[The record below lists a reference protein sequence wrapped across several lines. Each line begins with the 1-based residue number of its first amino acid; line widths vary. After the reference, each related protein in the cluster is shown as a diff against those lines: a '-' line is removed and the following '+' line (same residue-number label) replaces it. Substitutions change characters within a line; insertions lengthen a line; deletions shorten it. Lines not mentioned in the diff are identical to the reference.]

1 MVDIGDKVVI
11 TKLSGKVL
19 EEPQVATVDCVGGS
33 WFGIEVAINGDDV
46 VLKDNRIDEWHK
58 ADSTDSESNI
68 ERVKVGTNIIVTRVN
83 GIKLMRPRKVSVVD
97 VSIPII
103 QIHPEVNGESL
114 LHAGTQDM
122 DDWYIAEDDKEEES
136 NLPEVGDRIIVTRL
150 NGDDL
155 YEPALVASNESS
167 GLVKIYLTDLFDTAY
182 LQVSGEYSDEW
193 FHEEDLEEIEETPK
207 VGQLVKVDSGGST
220 DYGEVIETDVTEA
233 GEYEFK
239 VKTSASS
246 KSYKLNQVDSVETY
260 KGDEDKIMPNYI
272 ELASGGMT
280 FSEFAGEDITEESLN
295 FRPYDDKVNHPS
307 HYNRYSRE
315 VIESIK
321 GLCTPDEFRG
331 YLKGNII
338 KYSARYSGKDGIQD
352 IDKLAKYTQFLKE
365 FEIEQA
371 ELSEEE

>member
-1 MVDIGDKVVI
+1 MVNIGDKVVV
-11 TKLSGKVL
+11 TKLNGEEL
-19 EEPQVATVDCVGGS
+19 ESPRIATVSDVGNT
-33 WFGIEVAINGDDV
+33 WFEIHEVINGYNI
-46 VLKDNRIDEWHK
+46 VLKDSSVDYWSIAESS
-58 ADSTDSESNI
+58 DSVFDKERLSSGTEITDS
-68 ERVKVGTNIIVTRVN
+68 
-83 GIKLMRPRKVSVVD
+83 
-97 VSIPII
+97 
-103 QIHPEVNGESL
+103 
-114 LHAGTQDM
+114 
-122 DDWYIAEDDKEEES
+122 
-136 NLPEVGDRIIVTRL
+136 
-150 NGDDL
+150 
-155 YEPALVASNESS
+155 
-167 GLVKIYLTDLFDTAY
+167 
-182 LQVSGEYSDEW
+182 
-193 FHEEDLEEIEETPK
+193 TPK
-207 VGQLVKVDSGGST
+207 VGQKVKVDCGGFVEF
-220 DYGEVIETDVTEA
+220 GEVVETDVSDA

-239 VKTSASS
+239 VKSETSSTT
-246 KSYKLNQVDSVETY
+246 YKLNQVDSVEAY

-338 KYSARYSGKDGIQD
+338 KYSARYSGKDGVQD

-371 ELSEEE
+371 ELNEEE

>member
-1 MVDIGDKVVI
+1 MVLMVNIGDKVVV
-11 TKLSGKVL
+11 TKLNGEEL
-19 EEPQVATVDCVGGS
+19 ESPRIATVSDVGNT
-33 WFGIEVAINGDDV
+33 WFELHEVINGDNIV
-46 VLKDNRIDEWHK
+46 MKD
-58 ADSTDSESNI
+58 S
-68 ERVKVGTNIIVTRVN
+68 
-83 GIKLMRPRKVSVVD
+83 SVD
-97 VSIPII
+97 YWS
-103 QIHPEVNGESL
+103 
-114 LHAGTQDM
+114 
-122 DDWYIAEDDKEEES
+122 IAE
-136 NLPEVGDRIIVTRL
+136 
-150 NGDDL
+150 
-155 YEPALVASNESS
+155 SS
-167 GLVKIYLTDLFDTAY
+167 A
-182 LQVSGEYSDEW
+182 EW
-193 FHEEDLEEIEETPK
+193 IGVIDLEETDSTPK
-207 VGQLVKVDSGGST
+207 VGQKVKVDCGGVVEV
-220 DYGEVIETDVTEA
+220 GEVVETDVSDA

-239 VKTSASS
+239 VKSETSSTT
-246 KSYKLNQVDSVETY
+246 YKLNQVDSVEAY

-338 KYSARYSGKDGIQD
+338 KYSARYSGKDGVQD

-371 ELSEEE
+371 ELNEEE

>member
-1 MVDIGDKVVI
+1 MVLMVNIGDKVVV
-11 TKLSGKVL
+11 TKLNGEEL
-19 EEPQVATVDCVGGS
+19 ESPRIATVSDVGNT
-33 WFGIEVAINGDDV
+33 WFEIHEVINGDNIV
-46 VLKDNRIDEWHK
+46 MKD
-58 ADSTDSESNI
+58 
-68 ERVKVGTNIIVTRVN
+68 
-83 GIKLMRPRKVSVVD
+83 
-97 VSIPII
+97 
-103 QIHPEVNGESL
+103 
-114 LHAGTQDM
+114 
-122 DDWYIAEDDKEEES
+122 
-136 NLPEVGDRIIVTRL
+136 
-150 NGDDL
+150 
-155 YEPALVASNESS
+155 
-167 GLVKIYLTDLFDTAY
+167 
-182 LQVSGEYSDEW
+182 SDEW
-193 FHEEDLEEIEETPK
+193 FLVKDLEETDSTPK
-207 VGQLVKVDSGGST
+207 VGQMVKVDCGGFVE
-220 DYGEVIETDVTEA
+220 YGEVVETDVSDA

-239 VKTSASS
+239 VKSETSSTT
-246 KSYKLNQVDSVETY
+246 YKLNQVDSVEAY

-338 KYSARYSGKDGIQD
+338 KYSARYSGKDGVQD

-371 ELSEEE
+371 ELNEEE

>member
-1 MVDIGDKVVI
+1 MVNIGDKVVV
-11 TKLSGKVL
+11 TKLNGEEL
-19 EEPQVATVDCVGGS
+19 ESPRIATVSDVGNT
-33 WFGIEVAINGDDV
+33 WFEIHEVINGDNIV
-46 VLKDNRIDEWHK
+46 MKDSSVDYWSIAESSDEE
-58 ADSTDSESNI
+58 TDS
-68 ERVKVGTNIIVTRVN
+68 
-83 GIKLMRPRKVSVVD
+83 
-97 VSIPII
+97 
-103 QIHPEVNGESL
+103 
-114 LHAGTQDM
+114 
-122 DDWYIAEDDKEEES
+122 
-136 NLPEVGDRIIVTRL
+136 
-150 NGDDL
+150 
-155 YEPALVASNESS
+155 
-167 GLVKIYLTDLFDTAY
+167 
-182 LQVSGEYSDEW
+182 
-193 FHEEDLEEIEETPK
+193 TPK
-207 VGQLVKVDSGGST
+207 VGQKVKVDCCGFVE
-220 DYGEVIETDVTEA
+220 YGEVVETDVSDA

-239 VKTSASS
+239 VKSETSITT
-246 KSYKLNQVDSVETY
+246 YKLNQVDSVEAY

-365 FEIEQA
+365 FELEQA

>member
-1 MVDIGDKVVI
+1 MVNIGDKVVV
-11 TKLSGKVL
+11 TKLNGEEL
-19 EEPQVATVDCVGGS
+19 ESPRIATVSDVGNT
-33 WFGIEVAINGDDV
+33 WFEIHEVINGDNIV
-46 VLKDNRIDEWHK
+46 MKDSSVDYWSIAESSDEE
-58 ADSTDSESNI
+58 TDS
-68 ERVKVGTNIIVTRVN
+68 
-83 GIKLMRPRKVSVVD
+83 
-97 VSIPII
+97 
-103 QIHPEVNGESL
+103 
-114 LHAGTQDM
+114 
-122 DDWYIAEDDKEEES
+122 
-136 NLPEVGDRIIVTRL
+136 
-150 NGDDL
+150 
-155 YEPALVASNESS
+155 
-167 GLVKIYLTDLFDTAY
+167 
-182 LQVSGEYSDEW
+182 
-193 FHEEDLEEIEETPK
+193 TPK
-207 VGQLVKVDSGGST
+207 VGQKVKVDCRGFVE
-220 DYGEVIETDVTEA
+220 YGEVVETDVSDA

-239 VKTSASS
+239 VKSETSITT
-246 KSYKLNQVDSVETY
+246 YKLNQVDSVEAY

-365 FEIEQA
+365 FELEQA